1 MEKLIIEIK
10 DNKYTKD
17 EIDNM
22 LNDYISIGENVFKKR
37 TKVVETLIK
46 QFIKNYS
53 KSGTEILS
61 KKRNLK
67 QFLNSAKIMYKFAEF
82 YICNNKESYS
92 MYVYILNKNLKGTKV
107 FLRIKEEK
115 EIIIVYNSIF
125 NFLENW
131 FIYRRVGGFYF

>member
-46 QFIKNYS
+46 QFIK
-53 KSGTEILS
+53 
-61 KKRNLK
+61 
-67 QFLNSAKIMYKFAEF
+67 
-82 YICNNKESYS
+82 
-92 MYVYILNKNLKGTKV
+92 
-107 FLRIKEEK
+107 
-115 EIIIVYNSIF
+115 SIT
-125 NFLENW
+125 LTT
-131 FIYRRVGGFYF
+131 